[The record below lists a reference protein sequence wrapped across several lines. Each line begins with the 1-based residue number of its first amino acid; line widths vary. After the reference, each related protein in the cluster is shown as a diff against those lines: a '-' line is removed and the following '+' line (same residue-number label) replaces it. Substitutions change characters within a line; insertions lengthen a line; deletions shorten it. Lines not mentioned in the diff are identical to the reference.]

1 VTFTQCW
8 GSTVYHITDLPF
20 KPHLKFEDFP
30 DWYRVEAKN
39 VSVRNILASPEQ
51 GDLPF
56 PKELSSTER
65 KAVKF
70 MPDLVKH
77 FYFTKEEVISELK
90 LHYFPGGETKALDVL
105 KLYLSSNRIS
115 KHGRMRG
122 NTF

>member
-1 VTFTQCW
+1 
-8 GSTVYHITDLPF
+8 
-20 KPHLKFEDFP
+20 
-30 DWYRVEAKN
+30 
-39 VSVRNILASPEQ
+39 
-51 GDLPF
+51 
-56 PKELSSTER
+56 
-65 KAVKF
+65 

-122 NTF
+122 NTFQAEFTSKLSPYLASGCLSVRKVFFDVEKWEKDT